1 MLNRI
6 WVRNIIRNLTSTNG
20 LVVYNRNLFSSSWH
34 CMAFMLNLGKGVIN
48 MTVVVKKVP
57 KILRGFVKLIFGI
70 KD

>member
-1 MLNRI
+1 MDIMLKLYYRE
-6 WVRNIIRNLTSTNG
+6 
-20 LVVYNRNLFSSSWH
+20 
-34 CMAFMLNLGKGVIN
+34 GKCSN